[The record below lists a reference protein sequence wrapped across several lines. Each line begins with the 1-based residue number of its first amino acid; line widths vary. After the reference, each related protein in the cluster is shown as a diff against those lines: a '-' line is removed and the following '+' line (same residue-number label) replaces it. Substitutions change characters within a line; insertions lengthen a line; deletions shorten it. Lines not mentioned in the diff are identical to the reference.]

1 MAKLRR
7 LAEEPLN
14 GTAGYHVLLFENNT
28 NMPAQFAATGWTKS
42 IACPTLTTQALAAM
56 REFRK
61 AFTDKGP
68 ELIP

>member
-7 LAEEPLN
+7 LAEEPLKGN
-14 GTAGYHVLLFENNT
+14 AGYHDLLFENNT
-28 NMPAQFAATGWTKS
+28 KMPDQFAATAWTKS

-68 ELIP
+68 EFIP